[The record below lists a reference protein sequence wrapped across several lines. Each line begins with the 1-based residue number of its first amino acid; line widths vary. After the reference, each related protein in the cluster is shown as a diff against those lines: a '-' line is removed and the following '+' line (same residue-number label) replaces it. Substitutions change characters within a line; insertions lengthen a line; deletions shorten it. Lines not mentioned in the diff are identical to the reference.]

1 MVIRLVKF
9 KSALSD
15 IEVAELYDERAPRY
29 RKLSGLLQKYYIKD
43 SQTGEH
49 GAIYLWDSMKSIKE
63 FENSELSRTIPEVYK
78 IVGKPGIETLD
89 LVYTLRPE
97 KELAKVSEA

>member
-1 MVIRLVKF
+1 
-9 KSALSD
+9 
-15 IEVAELYDERAPRY
+15 
-29 RKLSGLLQKYYIKD
+29 
-43 SQTGEH
+43 
-49 GAIYLWDSMKSIKE
+49 MKSIKE

-78 IVGKPGIETLD
+78 IVGKARIETLD